1 MTLLDVPETCA
12 LAINNKPVVG
22 RPIWRLTEGK
32 HTVKLEITWQ
42 LPLQPTQRSNQQ
54 KKKHLLIQ
62 AAGVNG
68 GDKTVFKMAESKM
81 AALRPE
87 SIMADTQIS
96 PQQYSLSLIGLHHR
110 ALACQ

>member
-1 MTLLDVPETCA
+1 MTLLDVPETRV
-12 LAINNKPVVG
+12 LAINNKLVVG

-32 HTVKLEITWQ
+32 HIVKLEITWQ

-68 GDKTVFKMAESKM
+68 DDKSVFKMAESKM
-81 AALRPE
+81 AVLTPE
-87 SIMADTQIS
+87 SIMADTQMS
-96 PQQYSLSLIGLHHR
+96 PQEDSLSLLGLHHR
-110 ALACQ
+110 ALARQ